1 MRRLIRRDPQI
12 GEPLQE
18 LSGLRIA
25 DWLHIGRS
33 DTTLFDD
40 FDGSYPTPAR
50 FMFSIVASVEVYR
63 FGLRQQLCEIILV
76 RLAEI
81 PEIVPS
87 PRHVGTDMKDY
98 DTLIEGMTGRILS
111 YGSHNTPNE
120 LHEGA
125 QVGEDATYH
134 GDSQIGMI
142 EAFA

>member
-1 MRRLIRRDPQI
+1 MIST
-12 GEPLQE
+12 E
-18 LSGLRIA
+18 LSHPRQV
-25 DWLHIGRS
+25 HVQHC
-33 DTTLFDD
+33 
-40 FDGSYPTPAR
+40 R
-50 FMFSIVASVEVYR
+50 FSVEVYR

-120 LHEGA
+120 LHEGLRLA
-125 QVGEDATYH
+125 KMLPTMAT
-134 GDSQIGMI
+134 
-142 EAFA
+142 AR